1 MKIFPANTNYFFSR
15 FVELKQGLHDEET
28 NSLLYRFSKTGEI
41 IDKIETDKLI
51 LGYGP
56 VNEIQSPL
64 VSNMR
69 IVTWDL
75 VWTGVIFR
83 WGIIGFVLFILLYIA
98 SILKAFT
105 LFMKRDDV
113 LSKLASML
121 LLVIVSQ
128 LLESFVSSTFLSS
141 NRYGL
146 GLWYLGILSALIVA
160 DKNYSDSLNEE
171 QNQE

>member
-1 MKIFPANTNYFFSR
+1 
-15 FVELKQGLHDEET
+15 
-28 NSLLYRFSKTGEI
+28 
-41 IDKIETDKLI
+41 
-51 LGYGP
+51 
-56 VNEIQSPL
+56 
-64 VSNMR
+64 MR